1 MTLDLN
7 RCLIYGNPDGT
18 FRKTKK
24 RYYSV
29 IDGVIAMEGA
39 GPMQG
44 DPKECGVY
52 ISGEDPAS
60 VDTVATTLMGLTG
73 ENYLWYMRLSQ
84 SMKCLYL
91 KLTHKL

>member
-1 MTLDLN
+1 MQKEKVFGATHIIREGTGRGNDTTWRMTLDLN

-39 GPMQG
+39 GRAG
-44 DPKECGVY
+44 DPANV
-52 ISGEDPAS
+52 
-60 VDTVATTLMGLTG
+60 
-73 ENYLWYMRLSQ
+73 
-84 SMKCLYL
+84 
-91 KLTHKL
+91 